1 MKPLTP
7 AQRQFLKGVAHNR
20 QPVVMIGNQGL
31 TAAVLKEIE
40 RGLDAHELIKIKAAS
55 DEPHTRRAWL
65 EEICTA
71 SRPARVPRDPAA
83 PRDGAVPPARRGHLP
98 HRADGPGGNPAVHR
112 APPQVCR
119 LYRQAELRPGG
130 VRGDPP

>member
-7 AQRQFLKGVAHNR
+7 AQRQFLKGLAHSR

-55 DEPHTRRAWL
+55 DEPETRRAWL
-65 EEICTA
+65 EEICSATG
-71 SRPARVPRDPAA
+71 AA
-83 PRDGAVPPARRGHLP
+83 PVQQIGKILVIFRAAAKPVIVLPA
-98 HRADGPGGNPAVHR
+98 
-112 APPQVCR
+112 
-119 LYRQAELRPGG
+119 
-130 VRGDPP
+130 